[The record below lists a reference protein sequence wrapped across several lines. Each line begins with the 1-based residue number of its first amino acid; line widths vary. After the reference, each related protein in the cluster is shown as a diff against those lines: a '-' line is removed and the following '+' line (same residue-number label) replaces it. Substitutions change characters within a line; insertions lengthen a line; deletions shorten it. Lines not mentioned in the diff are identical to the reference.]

1 MFDIGNGVAAH
12 RGNMSEFP
20 ENTMA
25 SFESAI
31 QLGCSWL
38 ELDIQRSLDGVLVI
52 THDESAQRTTGQH
65 KIISNTP
72 IKELRQLNFGQYFG
86 DNKFYELPL
95 LSELMER
102 IKNTEVR
109 MTIQPK
115 ANGLVKDAIKLA
127 QDIGVLSQIA
137 FNEVNCEYLIEA
149 KYINPAIPVFWDRL
163 QNTEFETD
171 LYIAKKFG
179 FETLMYLNE
188 AISEEKV
195 KEVYAQEMHCGAC
208 VVNDFNDMDKYI
220 SWGVKMFYTDYPE
233 ALIKRK

>member
-1 MFDIGNGVAAH
+1 MADLGNGIAAH

-38 ELDIQRSLDGVLVI
+38 ELDIQRSLDGILVI
-52 THDESAQRTTGQH
+52 THDESALRTTGEN
-65 KIISNTP
+65 KIISKSGV
-72 IKELRQLNFGQYFG
+72 KELKQLNFGHYFG
-86 DNKFYELPL
+86 DGKFYEMPL

-109 MTIQPK
+109 ITIQPK

-127 QDIGVLSQIA
+127 ADIGVLNQIA

-149 KYINPAIPVFWDRL
+149 KYTNADIPVFWDRL
-163 QNTEFETD
+163 QNTELETD

-195 KEVYAQEMHCGAC
+195 KAVHEQGIHCGAC
-208 VVNDFNDMDKYI
+208 VVNNFDDMDKYI
-220 SWGVKMFYTDYPE
+220 SWGVQMFYTDYPE
-233 ALIKRK
+233 ELIKRK